1 MHNYYHSNDVQYHLC
16 LYLFFYVAGFF
27 LLEESLHTK
36 EGSLKKRDSHPGCE
50 EDSSTGSDPYSISL
64 ETNDSSGSLLSNDS
78 GIELKMNGSDSD
90 TELIDVTQ
98 SKIYDHDDELMI
110 VESDTDTD
118 SDFERVNSDTE
129 LLVSE
134 HKTSNTTSKCSKVV
148 KHFIPSCLVSE
159 CGPHQCYG
167 RVRNSLM
174 DSYRCVVVCVEC
186 FKGCGKS
193 HHHGTWS
200 TGEVRDHSKS
210 TFVKRMYRS
219 VLNLICLILDRRVF
233 LSTLLYGVLAF
244 FAIICNEV
252 N

>member
-1 MHNYYHSNDVQYHLC
+1 MNVRYHLY

-36 EGSLKKRDSHPGCE
+36 KGSLKKRDSHPGCE
-50 EDSSTGSDPYSISL
+50 EDSSTGSDPHSTSL
-64 ETNDSSGSLLSNDS
+64 ETNDSSGFLFSNDS

-90 TELIDVTQ
+90 TELIDVMQ
-98 SKIYDHDDELMI
+98 PEINDHNDELKIM
-110 VESDTDTD
+110 ESDTDTG

-148 KHFIPSCLVSE
+148 KRFIPSCLVSE

-174 DSYRCVVVCVEC
+174 DSYGCVVVCMEC
-186 FKGCGKS
+186 LKGCGKS
-193 HHHGTWS
+193 HHHSTWS
-200 TGEVRDHSKS
+200 TEEIREHGKS
-210 TFVKRMYRS
+210 TFVKRTYRS

-233 LSTLLYGVLAF
+233 LSTLLYGVFAF